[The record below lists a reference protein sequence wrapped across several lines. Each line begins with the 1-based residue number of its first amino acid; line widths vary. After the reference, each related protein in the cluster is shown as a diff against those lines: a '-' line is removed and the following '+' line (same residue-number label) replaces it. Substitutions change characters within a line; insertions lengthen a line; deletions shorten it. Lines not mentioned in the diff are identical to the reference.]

1 MASENNNCR
10 HHRFRAGTRTQIL
23 QIPSFIYL
31 AMFVGVCVC
40 YRSLHCWGCGAEI
53 WHGTGV
59 PPEKV
64 LANVQAAPP
73 AAEAKECFWRSVQPE
88 PTVRFREAALTRQ
101 KNQTA
106 YYSKFKLL
114 KHVFQRH
121 PGQRRI
127 IHIFCPSSSSASDY
141 SCYLTSLTKNTTAKL
156 GQAWSQIR
164 DDWNL

>member
-1 MASENNNCR
+1 
-10 HHRFRAGTRTQIL
+10 
-23 QIPSFIYL
+23 
-31 AMFVGVCVC
+31 MFVGVCVC

-101 KNQTA
+101 KTRQLIFQNL
-106 YYSKFKLL
+106 KLNIRMTPISVIIL
-114 KHVFQRH
+114 KLSQAM
-121 PGQRRI
+121 PGI
-127 IHIFCPSSSSASDY
+127 
-141 SCYLTSLTKNTTAKL
+141 
-156 GQAWSQIR
+156 
-164 DDWNL
+164 